1 MLGGDDLNRAAII
14 FVVLEMLLF
23 RLTKIIVDI
32 EYANLKVIPEKESET
47 TLKSSAREDL
57 NNVIVLPINS
67 LDSFERTWAI
77 DEVWGLLENI

>member
-57 NNVIVLPINS
+57 NNVIALPINS
-67 LDSFERTWAI
+67 LDSFERTWAS